1 MECLIN
7 IIPLFVKT
15 NISFLTGSETF
26 LSVVDTMINADQTY
40 LKMAKDFILKDFPGP
55 VLKEF
60 GNMMA
65 TMLNTYQRYGLEDQS
80 PLVDLWAQVLIS
92 LPSWNRSKTVLYL
105 VNMLCIRAFFQHTS
119 SRVVKRVFCDI
130 FKVKTATSDIMKLKT
145 AFLKWQI
152 KNSDQELPRNINLK
166 KEISSAQKDIRYR
179 RALI

>member
-1 MECLIN
+1 MLFTVRIWGASPYETRRANDIASILVHVTIVNIFQVMECLIN

-119 SRVVKRVFCDI
+119 GRVVKRIFCDI
-130 FKVKTATSDIMKLKT
+130 FKVKTAISD
-145 AFLKWQI
+145 F
-152 KNSDQELPRNINLK
+152 
-166 KEISSAQKDIRYR
+166 
-179 RALI
+179 